1 MSSLNVCIIQSSLH
15 WENHQAN
22 LNMFEE
28 KIEQIKAGTEL
39 IVLPEMFT
47 TGFSMNPTQLA
58 EDMNGQTVEWMK
70 RIATEKRIILTGSII
85 IKENEQFYNRLIWM
99 LPNGEFGM
107 YDKHH
112 LFSYAEEDKHFS
124 AGNKRLITSVKGIK
138 INTQICYDLRFPVWS
153 RLTTENEY
161 DILLYVA
168 NWPERRNHAWKTLLQ
183 ARAIENQCV
192 VIACNCVGEDGNG
205 IKYSGDSCIINPL
218 GEILVS
224 KEYDEDFLY
233 YTIQKQDVE
242 TIRNQ
247 FPFAKDKDHFSIL

>member
-39 IVLPEMFT
+39 VVLPEMFT

-85 IKENEQFYNRLIWM
+85 IKENDQFYNRLIWM

-153 RLTTENEY
+153 RLAAENEY
-161 DILLYVA
+161 DVLLYVA
-168 NWPERRNHAWKTLLQ
+168 NWPERRNHAWTTLLQ
-183 ARAIENQCV
+183 ARAIENQCY
-192 VIACNCVGEDGNG
+192 VIACNCVGKDGNE
-205 IKYSGDSCIINPL
+205 INYSGNSCIINPL

-224 KEYDEDFLY
+224 KEYEEDFLY
-233 YTIQKQDVE
+233 YSIQKSDIEIV
-242 TIRNQ
+242 RSQ
-247 FPFAKDKDHFSIL
+247 FPFAKDKDNFTIL

>member
-39 IVLPEMFT
+39 VVLPEMFT

-192 VIACNCVGEDGNG
+192 VIACNCVGDDGNG

>member
-1 MSSLNVCIIQSSLH
+1 MSSLNICIIQSSLH

-39 IVLPEMFT
+39 VVLPEMFT

-124 AGNKRLITSVKGIK
+124 AGNKNKHP
-138 INTQICYDLRFPVWS
+138 N
-153 RLTTENEY
+153 
-161 DILLYVA
+161 LL
-168 NWPERRNHAWKTLLQ
+168 
-183 ARAIENQCV
+183 
-192 VIACNCVGEDGNG
+192 
-205 IKYSGDSCIINPL
+205 
-218 GEILVS
+218 
-224 KEYDEDFLY
+224 
-233 YTIQKQDVE
+233 
-242 TIRNQ
+242 
-247 FPFAKDKDHFSIL
+247 